1 MENNKKNEKY
11 KNKDFKRAIRDL
23 NKKIINTCFQI
34 NSIFYEETN
43 GNSTKNYFIWPLA
56 FKTKIRDKIESI
68 CIEYI
73 NNDKNKN
80 SYNKALTL
88 AEIMV
93 FEEQVFSFEL
103 RSKLNTNIPKT
114 FALIN
119 TLKKHLENLKN
130 QFEILNKSK
139 LITGDIND

>member
-93 FEEQVFSFEL
+93 FEEQLFSFEL

-114 FALIN
+114 LALIETTKEYIFN
-119 TLKKHLENLKN
+119 LKKQVSLLEKN
-130 QFEILNKSK
+130 KTQVV
-139 LITGDIND
+139 